1 MLTKRRRGLKGG
13 PSPGVPP
20 LRAAPAAR
28 SPCDAI
34 TQAVNERRAGVE
46 PRPYEG
52 LAERGEVGGG
62 RTFGSSRTP
71 SPTTGGRRPVRHVI
85 YRESIPRLGGNVV
98 RPAWTVRAGRR
109 GRRPLRV
116 AARPG
121 HAPWNLP
128 GAGRGVGNG
137 ENAATGG
144 VLVSFSGRRGRRP
157 LQGGCDATGPA
168 VIQRPG
174 GGGTPPLRWGR
185 RQARVG
191 AERPPPISA
200 GAFLFV
206 RFSHFFGKLTLIS
219 VPRSSDSRLM
229 RPLWYWAA
237 CFTMD
242 RPRPVP
248 PVALEWLLSTR

>member
-1 MLTKRRRGLKGG
+1 M
-13 PSPGVPP
+13 
-20 LRAAPAAR
+20 
-28 SPCDAI
+28 
-34 TQAVNERRAGVE
+34 
-46 PRPYEG
+46 
-52 LAERGEVGGG
+52 
-62 RTFGSSRTP
+62 
-71 SPTTGGRRPVRHVI
+71 RHVI

-109 GRRPLRV
+109 GRRPLQGWCGDVVSEVITGTGRRGRRPLRV

-121 HAPWNLP
+121 RAPWNLP

-157 LQGGCDATGPA
+157 LQGGCDAMGPA

-174 GGGTPPLRWGR
+174 GGGTPPLRGGW

>member
-1 MLTKRRRGLKGG
+1 M
-13 PSPGVPP
+13 
-20 LRAAPAAR
+20 RAAPAAR

-34 TQAVNERRAGVE
+34 TPAVNERRAGVE
-46 PRPYEG
+46 PCPYER

-71 SPTTGGRRPVRHVI
+71 TPTAGGRRPVRHVI

-109 GRRPLRV
+109 GRRPLRG

-121 HAPWNLP
+121 RVPRNLP

-157 LQGGCDATGPA
+157 LQGGCDAMGPA

-174 GGGTPPLRWGR
+174 GGGTPPLRGGCGR
-185 RQARVG
+185 PGWARKDPRRFRRG
-191 AERPPPISA
+191 SFCLF
-200 GAFLFV
+200 GFLT
-206 RFSHFFGKLTLIS
+206 FSGS
-219 VPRSSDSRLM
+219 SRLS
-229 RPLWYWAA
+229 RCRA
-237 CFTMD
+237 
-242 RPRPVP
+242 RRI
-248 PVALEWLLSTR
+248 RG

>member
-1 MLTKRRRGLKGG
+1 MDARRSARNAPCAKEAQEGVKGG
-13 PSPGVPP
+13 TLAGGSPFAGGPRRPQP
-20 LRAAPAAR
+20 LRFTDAR
-28 SPCDAI
+28 SHP
-34 TQAVNERRAGVE
+34 T
-46 PRPYEG
+46 P
-52 LAERGEVGGG
+52 GGG
-62 RTFGSSRTP
+62 GTLPLRVDWR
-71 SPTTGGRRPVRHVI
+71 
-85 YRESIPRLGGNVV
+85 NVV
-98 RPAWTVRAGRR
+98 RLAVNNGKGRR

-121 HAPWNLP
+121 LVPWNLP

-157 LQGGCDATGPA
+157 LQGGCDAMGPA

-174 GGGTPPLRWGR
+174 GGGTPPLRGGR

-206 RFSHFFGKLTLIS
+206 RFSYFFGKLTLIS
-219 VPRSSDSRLM
+219 VPCSLDSRLM